1 MAEPVKETPSQ
12 HSQTPQSMN
21 GNVEYPNYFTFQD
34 RCGNTPWFI
43 NNTRGNEFI
52 MCQHRS
58 GSYWELSPTGSFNI
72 VASQNREDI
81 TFGKHVSYVT
91 GAQDTTVDG
100 DSSVKT
106 NGTRR
111 ITTNGNS
118 EQSVKGDAAISAKS
132 INMAASEGV
141 DLAGQSFTAK
151 TKSAL
156 IQATDGPVTLSAVGN
171 AALSSKE
178 GSVGI
183 QSEVGAVTMES
194 GWSISIKGNEVHIKG
209 GGGEV
214 VMKGG
219 NVYINSGMFQ
229 EPKAVWRG
237 REAGSEKHE
246 TAPYRP

>member
-21 GNVEYPNYFTFQD
+21 GPVEYPNYFSFQD
-34 RCGNTPWFI
+34 RCGNTPRFI

-111 ITTNGNS
+111 TTTNGNS
-118 EQSVKGDAAISAKS
+118 EQTVKGDAAISAKS

-171 AALSSKE
+171 AGLESTE
-178 GSVGI
+178 GSVGLY
-183 QSEVGAVTMES
+183 SEVGAATIEAGMK
-194 GWSISIKGNEVHIKG
+194 ISVKGNEVHISG
-209 GGGEV
+209 AGGEV
-214 VMKGG
+214 VMKQGK
-219 NVYINSGMFQ
+219 VYINSGVFEAPDQ
-229 EPKAVWRG
+229 VWKG
-237 REAGSEKHE
+237 RPEGTQTSELLS
-246 TAPYRP
+246 

>member
-1 MAEPVKETPSQ
+1 MAEPVKETPPQ

-111 ITTNGNS
+111 TTTNGDSEDTTKGNSTVHAKSMNVSVS
-118 EQSVKGDAAISAKS
+118 EQFDI
-132 INMAASEGV
+132 
-141 DLAGQSFTAK
+141 AGQSFTAK
-151 TKSAL
+151 TKSTL
-156 IQATDGPVTLSAVGN
+156 IQSTDGPMTLAAVGDSG
-171 AALSSKE
+171 LFSKE
-178 GSVGI
+178 GSVAMSSEAGAVGI
-183 QSEVGAVTMES
+183 QAAQAVAL
-194 GWSISIKGNEVHIKG
+194 KGKEIHNIG
-209 GGGEV
+209 GGGEI
-214 VMKGG
+214 VMKDGK
-219 NVYINSGMFQ
+219 VYINCGLAKTPS
-229 EPKAVWRG
+229 AVWQG
-237 REAGSEKHE
+237 QSKGKNQPEIPA
-246 TAPYRP
+246 

>member
-1 MAEPVKETPSQ
+1 MAEPTKKTPSQ
-12 HSQTPQSMN
+12 HSQTPQSIK
-21 GNVEYPNYFTFQD
+21 GNVQYPNYFAFQD

-43 NNTRGNEFI
+43 NNTRGNEC
-52 MCQHRS
+52 MMVQHRT
-58 GSYWELSPTGSFNI
+58 GSYWEFTPTGSFNL

-91 GAQDTTVDG
+91 GAQDTTVKG

-106 NGTRR
+106 EGTRR
-111 ITTNGNS
+111 ITTNGDS
-118 EQSVKGDAAISAKS
+118 EDTTKGSSTVHAKS
-132 INMAASEGV
+132 MNISVTEQM
-141 DLAGQSFTAK
+141 DIAGQSFTAK
-151 TKSAL
+151 VKGAL

-194 GWSISIKGNEVHIKG
+194 GWSISVKGNEVHIKG

-229 EPKAVWRG
+229 EPKVVWRG
-237 REAGSEKHE
+237 REAGPEKPE
-246 TAPYRP
+246 TTPYKA